1 MAPLLLERFLV
12 AAVVAVLLIRGWLAL
27 TGYPQI
33 GGHGLHIAHML
44 FGGIGMLIALLAS
57 LTFLGPG
64 TREITAIVGGAGFGT
79 FIDEL
84 GKFVTSDNDYFYRP
98 TVSMIYIIFVVLFLV
113 AERLSRQVQLTHD
126 DYLAQALDVL
136 SGDVVQGFPARDREV
151 VRQLLAKSDPNNP
164 LVPALR
170 RALAKL
176 AITPDPAPS
185 RMDQIAE
192 RVSRSYDWVVGQRW
206 FLRLVLFVAGLLTL
220 YGLREITITI
230 RAEPEPHGINAYIDT
245 NGGLLVLAY
254 VASAAL
260 LIVGLFSLRRSLLI
274 AYRWFRRAVLVSL
287 LLTQPLAFYQDEWS
301 ALIGLV
307 FNLVLM
313 SALEFGIGQEESAGG
328 TAALAAGADTE
339 ATGVAVEL
347 QRE

>member
-44 FGGIGMLIALLAS
+44 FGGIGMLIALVAS

-64 TREITAIVGGAGFGT
+64 IRHFTAIVGGAGFGT

-98 TVSMIYIIFVVLFLV
+98 TVSMIYIIFVLLFLIG
-113 AERLSRQVQLTHD
+113 ERLSRRAQLTPD

-136 SGDVVQGFPARDREV
+136 SGDVVQGFPVRDRELV
-151 VRQLLAKSDPNNP
+151 TQLLSKADPANP

-170 RALAKL
+170 RALARMAVL
-176 AITPDPAPS
+176 PDPAPS
-185 RMDQIAE
+185 RLDRLAE
-192 RVSRSYDWVVGQRW
+192 RVSRSYEWLVGQRW
-206 FLRLVLFVAGLLTL
+206 FLKFILVVAGVLTL
-220 YGLREITITI
+220 YGLGEITLT
-230 RAEPEPHGINAYIDT
+230 INADPEAHRFNGYIES
-245 NGGLLVLAY
+245 NNGLLVLAY
-254 VASAAL
+254 LASAILL
-260 LIVGLFSLRRSLLI
+260 LIGLFFLRRSLAN
-274 AYRWFRRAVLVSL
+274 AYRWFRRAVMVSL
-287 LLTQPLAFYQDEWS
+287 LLTQPLAFYQDQWS
-301 ALIGLV
+301 ALIGLA

-313 SALEFGIGQEESAGG
+313 SALEFGIGQEEGAG
-328 TAALAAGADTE
+328 TAGALGLGADAE
-339 ATGVAVEL
+339 DPAPAT
-347 QRE
+347 